1 MTILLL
7 SLALVA
13 SALAF
18 GCYFLAVDRT
28 RLRRDAAILRTRL
41 ARTEADLAESEDH
54 RDAVKRSALRG
65 APAVKWHRDLAA
77 GLPTGA
83 DVWYWRIRIAGEDLL
98 LTDEQFKVARERAS
112 HLLKS

>member
-1 MTILLL
+1 MTLLL
-7 SLALVA
+7 TTLATIA
-13 SALAF
+13 SALAL
-18 GCYFLAVDRT
+18 GCYVLAVDRSQ
-28 RLRRDAAILRTRL
+28 LRRDAAILRTFL
-41 ARTEADLAESEDH
+41 ARTEADLKESEDH
-54 RDAVKRSALRG
+54 REAVKCSALRG

-83 DVWYWRIRIAGEDLL
+83 DMWYWRVRVAGEDLL